1 LNAGVCGDE
10 RRVYFGAVA
19 RRWMLGAW
27 SCAGIVL
34 YSTRFCLLCGTRTS
48 MVGVC
53 CQPYNIPAVHPPT
66 DTHTHT
72 RAIYHTHVRWPLCWR
87 ARSAPFSLAGT
98 AKQGA
103 VGVNFGGARVLTPSF
118 WTWCV
123 CCLVVWETWLRCD
136 ENPWVVGG
144 RVKVFDGGVIHI
156 PWAFGWLSFAVS
168 WLHVGVRGLSQGWS
182 RGCAD
187 VSVPLKVAVPYPRLC
202 APTPLSHTP
211 ACMA

>member
-1 LNAGVCGDE
+1 MLVCVGMN
-10 RRVYFGAVA
+10 GGCT
-19 RRWMLGAW
+19 LGR
-27 SCAGIVL
+27 SPGGGCLVPGHVL
-34 YSTRFCLLCGTRTS
+34 GLFCTAQGS
-48 MVGVC
+48 AFF
-53 CQPYNIPAVHPPT
+53 AVHALAWLAFAASPT
-66 DTHTHT
+66 TYQLSTHPQTHTHT

-136 ENPWVVGG
+136 ENPWVGGG